1 MLKKPTDILF
11 FSKSLA
17 TEIGLNN
24 AIFLNDIA
32 YWVDYNKSSGTAY
45 EEGRF
50 WSFSTYEDICKRH
63 PYWTQ
68 KQIRKIIRDC
78 KEEGLLLVGN
88 FNKNPYDHTNWYTV
102 SDKYVQLCSHIDL
115 PSRAERCVFEG
126 ISTFDLEGKCNK
138 DLLNKKENINN
149 IPPNPQKGETGKSSS
164 HVPSKEETG
173 FSDGLQ
179 EAFEEWIQYKAEL
192 KFKYTK
198 TSLSSLVKRLKK
210 STEQYGESA
219 VISMLQDTMSSG
231 YKGPVWDWLTKKPQ
245 RQETPQS
252 REKYENAWKEAIKV
266 YGIQEF

>member
-1 MLKKPTDILF
+1 MLEKLTDKFF

-17 TEIGLNN
+17 SEIGLNN
-24 AIFLNDIA
+24 AVFLNDIA
-32 YWVDYNKSSGTAY
+32 YWVDYNESNNTAY
-45 EEGRF
+45 NEGRYWTF
-50 WSFSTYEDICKRH
+50 GTYKDICKRH
-63 PYWTQ
+63 PYWTP
-68 KQIRKIIRDC
+68 KQVQKIIKDC
-78 KEEGLLLVGN
+78 KDSGWLLVGN
-88 FNKNPYDHTNWYTV
+88 FSKNPYDRTNWYTL
-102 SDKYVQLCSHIDL
+102 SDKFIEFVENIDV
-115 PSRAERCVFEG
+115 RKKANRHDEEG
-126 ISTFDLEGKCNK
+126 ISTNAQKGDCNK
-138 DLLNKKENINN
+138 NILIKKENMKN
-149 IPPNPQKGETGKSSS
+149 IPPNPPEGETGKSSS

-198 TSLSSLVKRLKK
+198 TSMSSLVKRLRK
-210 STEQYGESA
+210 SAEQYGESA

-252 REKYENAWKEAIKV
+252 REEYENAWKEAIKV